1 MSTLACDQF
10 LWPVDATP
18 PEPVFRI
25 SVAQYHEM
33 SQAGILRE
41 EDRVELL
48 DGWLVRKMVIKPAHA
63 TVTELTSDAIR
74 SLLPTGW
81 CVRTQQPLSL
91 ATSEPEPDLAIVC
104 GDRLRYANRHPT
116 AAEVALVVEVA
127 EATLQRDRTTKLQ
140 IYAEAG
146 IPAYWIVNLVERR
159 LEVFS
164 DPTGPAATPQYRRRQ
179 DYLPTDAVPVDIGG
193 HSLGSLQVAGLFA

>member
-1 MSTLACDQF
+1 MSTSACDQF

-18 PEPVFRI
+18 PEPVFRV
-25 SVAQYHEM
+25 SVSQYHEM

-63 TVTELTSDAIR
+63 TVTELVSDAIR
-74 SLLPTGW
+74 DLLPTGW
-81 CVRTQQPLSL
+81 CVRSQQPLSL
-91 ATSEPEPDLAIVC
+91 ATSEPEPDVAIVC
-104 GDRLRYANRHPT
+104 GNRLRYADRHPT

-127 EATLQRDRTTKLQ
+127 EATLQRDRTTKQQ

-146 IPAYWIVNLVERR
+146 IPVYWIVNLIEQR
-159 LEVFS
+159 LEILS
-164 DPTGPAATPQYRRRQ
+164 DPTGPSAAPQYRRRQ
-179 DYLPTDAVPVDIGG
+179 DYLSADSVLVDIGG
-193 HSLGSLQVAGLFA
+193 HSLGPMQVAGLMV